1 MSNSLR
7 LFIDTSCWI
16 EYLLDGE
23 RYHSLISQYLNNQ
36 IESQSIFL
44 TSDYVLDEAYTRLLT
59 NHSLFAAETLNK
71 MVEDM
76 RQTKNLMILFTDPTI
91 FQKAWKVF
99 KKYADHRLSF
109 TDATIA
115 VYVQDLKL
123 DTIVTLDRD
132 FALAGFPTTPKL
144 KT

>member
-1 MSNSLR
+1 
-7 LFIDTSCWI
+7 
-16 EYLLDGE
+16 
-23 RYHSLISQYLNNQ
+23 
-36 IESQSIFL
+36 
-44 TSDYVLDEAYTRLLT
+44 
-59 NHSLFAAETLNK
+59 
-71 MVEDM
+71 
-76 RQTKNLMILFTDPTI
+76 
-91 FQKAWKVF
+91 VF